1 MIQIFLDTNVLMH
14 ADKLHMNI
22 EDAIENLI
30 GKSVEILI
38 HPLVEAEIIDSL
50 LEKGKKGNIANFAMK
65 MMSLFTPYL
74 DDREYSGTDTAVL
87 LSAKREGGIVF
98 TLDLALKKRCSAQG
112 IPVIS
117 SFIKGKLKLYGFDF

>member
-1 MIQIFLDTNVLMH
+1 MH

-87 LSAKREGGIVF
+87 LSAKREDGIVF
-98 TLDLALKKRCSAQG
+98 TLDLALKKRCLAQG

-117 SFIKGKLKLYGFDF
+117 RFIKGKLKLYGFDF